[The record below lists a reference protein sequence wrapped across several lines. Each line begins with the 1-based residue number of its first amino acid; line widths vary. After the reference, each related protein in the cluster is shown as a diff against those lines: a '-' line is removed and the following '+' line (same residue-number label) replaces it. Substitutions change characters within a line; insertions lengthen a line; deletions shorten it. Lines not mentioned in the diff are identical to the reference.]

1 MRVIAPAGTGL
12 SLQLVAGSYVVLLGM
27 SVDATQVAG
36 LLGFCIERTD
46 HTEADVRT
54 LQNPLLFERNDRGT
68 RPNHSSERNPI
79 QSFVWG
85 DYAAKPSHTYTYVVT
100 AMYGTPARPRRGPSV
115 QARVTTERPDD
126 GTHGVYFNRGVAA
139 SAAYEARFKAQRPD
153 KVPNREAY
161 AWLSRGLEEALLAF
175 IGQAVDS
182 RFALRAAMYEF
193 EYRPVLDAFRIA
205 RDAGAD
211 VKIVVD
217 NVRGRNTARD
227 NTIAIAAAGIGDLT
241 IPRTRI
247 SIAHNKF
254 IVLLRDGKPV
264 EVWTGSTNITEG
276 GIFGHA
282 NVGHRVRDRVIAERY
297 LRYWKK
303 LAANPERK
311 VLRAFNDPAPS
322 FRSTRPRRG
331 LTPTVFSPRTGL
343 DSLSWYVRIADSAQQ
358 AVFLTAAFG
367 LTAEIAPV
375 FEGDREYLRYLLL
388 DTVKG
393 QVEAL
398 RRDPDNVVSAG
409 GFQGRGAYRTWIARA
424 LQHLNR
430 LDYIHTKLMLVDPLT
445 SDPLII
451 TGSANWSDESSKVN
465 DENMLV
471 IRGDLRATDIYLT
484 DFMRLFN
491 HYRLRGVAATPEREL
506 EPAPGIRGGNPAKVH
521 LAPDDSWAQSFY
533 VPGTPEAKERL
544 LFSAAPA

>member
-12 SLQLVAGSYVVLLGM
+12 SLQLVAGTYVVLLGM

-36 LLGFCIERTD
+36 LLGFYIERTD

-54 LQNPLLFERNDRGT
+54 LENPLLFERNDRGA

-85 DYAAKPSHTYTYVVT
+85 DYAAKPNHTYTYVVT

-193 EYRPVLDAFRIA
+193 EYRPILDAFRIA

-217 NVRGRNTARD
+217 NVTGRDTARD
-227 NTIAIAAAGIGDLT
+227 NPAAIAAAGIGDIT
-241 IPRTRI
+241 IARTRI

-303 LAANPERK
+303 LAANPERS
-311 VLRAFNDPAPS
+311 VFRAFNDPAPS

-491 HYRLRGVAATPEREL
+491 HYRLRGKAATPEREL
-506 EPAPGIRGGNPAKVH
+506 EPAPGIREGNRAKVH
-521 LAPDDSWAQSFY
+521 LAPDDSWAQPFY
-533 VPGTPEAKERL
+533 VAGTPESKERL